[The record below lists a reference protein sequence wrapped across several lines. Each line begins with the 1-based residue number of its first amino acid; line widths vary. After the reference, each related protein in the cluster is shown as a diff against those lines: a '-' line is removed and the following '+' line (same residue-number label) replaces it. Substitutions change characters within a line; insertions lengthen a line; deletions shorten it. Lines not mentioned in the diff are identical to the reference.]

1 MQFVAANPGG
11 EYNPGLGMDTYTQGS
26 SARRL
31 ARVVAL
37 CLPLCLPLLAAC
49 GKSSEEIERE
59 KAAHEAAVQKA
70 IEESL
75 AEERAKDQR
84 MREAAAVQAGEHV
97 ERNTAQFEEERER
110 IAAAQPAPEPVQPD
124 PAEAL
129 RKYTERLHQSVVDP
143 ASLQLRNAELSPKR
157 NGMCAEFNAREKNG
171 NYAGFKRVVVTDT
184 AVNAEEPPN
193 GDTLSYFLAFQVAAR
208 DTGCFPDVQKVHVL
222 R

>member
-1 MQFVAANPGG
+1 MV
-11 EYNPGLGMDTYTQGS
+11 TYTTGL
-26 SARRL
+26 SAGRL
-31 ARVVAL
+31 ACVVA
-37 CLPLCLPLLAAC
+37 LCLPLLAAC

-84 MREAAAVQAGEHV
+84 MREAAAEEAGEHV
-97 ERNTAQFEEERER
+97 QRNTDQFEAER
-110 IAAAQPAPEPVQPD
+110 AQVATAQPAAEPAQPD

-129 RKYTERLHQSVVDP
+129 RKYTDRLHQSVFDP
-143 ASLQLRNAELSPKR
+143 ASLQVRNAELSPKR
-157 NGMCAEFNAREKNG
+157 NGMCAEFNARERNG